1 MHITPSKTWNFHFP
15 PSPPLP
21 PQPPTSPRRR
31 HSLPREFAVEHP
43 MGSGED
49 TGAGVAGGGGGGGAG
64 GVVRGAVL
72 KALVVVGGVLL
83 LRRLRR
89 STTRWDHARAVV
101 DALSGEKVWLT
112 PLAPPPP
119 PEELVRIWE
128 HLDGGVGRGSAGEF
142 RREICFPILNYA

>member
-31 HSLPREFAVEHP
+31 HGLPREFAVEHP

-119 PEELVRIWE
+119 T
-128 HLDGGVGRGSAGEF
+128 GGISSDLGAFRWGCRAGQ
-142 RREICFPILNYA
+142 RWGISS